1 MTSPCT
7 LAMVDAKQLISFP
20 AEGTVPDVSVN
31 FARGPGPAQ
40 VNATVDSITAT
51 VSLGFTF
58 TNF

>member
-20 AEGTVPDVSVN
+20 AEGIVPDVSVN

-40 VNATVDSITAT
+40 VNATVDAITAT